1 MSDVLN
7 PVDIER
13 SIREIANR
21 IANSVKACSDRYRDF
36 MRADLEYDH
45 AFAVAYMAHEGPAH
59 EKKYAAEIACKPQ
72 REVRDAA
79 DVLYRHAERLSRA
92 LDAELRA
99 MQSVGASVRSMYATA
114 GRGES

>member
-7 PVDIER
+7 PVQVEQ

-21 IANSVKACSDRYRDF
+21 IAGSVKVCSDRYREF

-59 EKKYAAEIACKPQ
+59 EKKYAAEIATRSE
-72 REVRDAA
+72 RELRDAA

-92 LDAELRA
+92 LSDELRA
-99 MQSVGASVRSMYATA
+99 MQSVGASVRGMYSVA